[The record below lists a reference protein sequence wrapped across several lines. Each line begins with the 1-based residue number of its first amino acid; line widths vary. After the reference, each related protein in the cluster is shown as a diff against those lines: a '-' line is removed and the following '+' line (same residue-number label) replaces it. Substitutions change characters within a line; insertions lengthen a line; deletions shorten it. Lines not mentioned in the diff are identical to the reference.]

1 MRKRQRPKKH
11 TRLRRQVL
19 KSQKRRGNHMTQG
32 VDEHIGILSAIEA
45 KFHLAQISRKMAQQ
59 PICLTKNKEAPCHL
73 RTIFI

>member
-1 MRKRQRPKKH
+1 
-11 TRLRRQVL
+11 
-19 KSQKRRGNHMTQG
+19 MTQG